1 MSDRCGTTWIAIEG
15 ENAKK
20 IYDIIVNSHTYKE
33 HPDSHNLIL
42 KYKEGLLIIMENWW
56 SGSTFAD
63 IIPLLLGDDYYYM
76 QHDDLDEEWE
86 TNDKEGKYFTIPEI
100 LADI

>member
-1 MSDRCGTTWIAIEG
+1 MSDRSGTTWFAIEG

-20 IYDIIVNSHTYKE
+20 IYDIIVNSYTYKE
-33 HPDSHNLIL
+33 YPDSLTL

-56 SGSTFAD
+56 CGSTFAT
-63 IIPLLLGDDYYYM
+63 IIPFLLGDNYYYK
-76 QHDDLDEEWE
+76 QYDALDEEWE

-100 LADI
+100 LEDI